1 MKHLFLFFITLFM
14 VNSSSLEGQ
23 KNQSSPKLVVGIV
36 VDQMRYDY
44 LYRFNSLY
52 SDGGFKKLMKEGSN
66 FTFAHFNY
74 APTHTAPGHATIYT
88 GTTPYF
94 HGIISNSWYDKK
106 LKRTVYCT
114 SDRLFNTV
122 GANDNR
128 GQMSPKRLLSTTITD
143 QLKLAT
149 NGKSKVISIAIKD
162 RAAILP
168 GGHTAN
174 AAYWYDSNTG
184 GFITSTFY
192 MQQLPGWVK
201 KFNDRK
207 LADKYMSSIWKLS
220 YPLKEYEMN
229 LPDNKAYE
237 KDLFSENKTT
247 FPHSFNNVPKNMKRS
262 LLRSTP
268 FGNELLF
275 YFAKAALVNEHMGQ
289 REQTD
294 FLAIGFS
301 STDYIGHSYG
311 PNSVEIEDT
320 YVKLDSLISKLIK
333 LLNQQVGKGN
343 YILFLTGDHGV
354 AENPVFLKQ
363 NNIPSGWVNFRVIS
377 DSLKSFTKRKF
388 GNVNILENFSNKQI
402 FLNYSIID
410 SLKLNLAGVRKIYAY
425 YLRSTFSFISQ
436 IFVRDFLVTE
446 VANRTSSNLILNGF
460 NPALS
465 GDVLLEF
472 QPGYIPGS
480 SSDHY
485 TTHGS
490 SYSYDTH
497 VPLIFYGWNI
507 PKQTINKP
515 VYIVDIAPTLA
526 DLLNITEPSGNIGIP
541 LIMKN

>member
-149 NGKSKVISIAIKD
+149 NGKSKVISVAIKD

-207 LADKYMSSIWKLS
+207 LADKYMKSIWKLS
-220 YPLKEYEMN
+220 YPLKEYEIN
-229 LPDNKAYE
+229 LPDKKAYE
-237 KDLFSENKTT
+237 KDLFFENKTT
-247 FPHSFNNVPKNMKRS
+247 FPHSFNNIPKNKKRS
-262 LLRSTP
+262 LLSSTP

-275 YFAKAALVNEHMGQ
+275 NFAKEALINEHLGQ
-289 REQTD
+289 RGQTD

-311 PNSVEIEDT
+311 PNSV
-320 YVKLDSLISKLIK
+320 
-333 LLNQQVGKGN
+333 
-343 YILFLTGDHGV
+343 
-354 AENPVFLKQ
+354 
-363 NNIPSGWVNFRVIS
+363 
-377 DSLKSFTKRKF
+377 
-388 GNVNILENFSNKQI
+388 
-402 FLNYSIID
+402 
-410 SLKLNLAGVRKIYAY
+410 
-425 YLRSTFSFISQ
+425 
-436 IFVRDFLVTE
+436 
-446 VANRTSSNLILNGF
+446 
-460 NPALS
+460 
-465 GDVLLEF
+465 
-472 QPGYIPGS
+472 
-480 SSDHY
+480 
-485 TTHGS
+485 
-490 SYSYDTH
+490 
-497 VPLIFYGWNI
+497 
-507 PKQTINKP
+507 
-515 VYIVDIAPTLA
+515 
-526 DLLNITEPSGNIGIP
+526 
-541 LIMKN
+541 

>member
-1 MKHLFLFFITLFM
+1 MNRLFLFFITLFM
-14 VNSSSLEGQ
+14 INSPFLEGQ

-52 SDGGFKKLMKEGSN
+52 SDGGFKKLIKEGSN

-114 SDRLFNTV
+114 SDRSYNTV

-168 GGHTAN
+168 GGHFPDGV
-174 AAYWYDSNTG
+174 YWYDPTSG
-184 GFITSTFY
+184 GFITSSFY
-192 MQQLPGWVK
+192 MKKLPGWVEE
-201 KFNDRK
+201 FNSMK
-207 LADKYMSSIWKLS
+207 LVDKYMSSDWELTF
-220 YPLKEYEMN
+220 PLKKYWAT
-229 LPDNKAYE
+229 LPDNEPYE
-237 KDLFSENKTT
+237 EDLFSENKNT
-247 FPHSFNNVPKNMKRS
+247 FPHSFKNISVSDKRD

-268 FGNELLF
+268 FGNKLLYDF
-275 YFAKAALVNEHMGQ
+275 SIAALKNEKLGLGKY
-289 REQTD
+289 TD
-294 FLAIGFS
+294 FLAVSFS

-311 PNSVEIEDT
+311 PNSVEVEDT
-320 YVKLDSLISKLIK
+320 YVKLDLLIAKLINE
-333 LLNQQVGKGN
+333 LNKQVGEGN
-343 YILFLTGDHGV
+343 YILFLTSDHGV
-354 AENPVFLKQ
+354 VENPNFLKKR
-363 NNIPSGWVNFRVIS
+363 NIPSGWVSSRVIR
-377 DSLKSFTKRKF
+377 DSLKSFSKRKF
-388 GNVNILENFSNKQI
+388 NNDNVIEKFSSKQI
-402 FLNYSIID
+402 FLNYSVIN
-410 SLKLNLAGVRKIYAY
+410 SLKLKIVNVRREYAE
-425 YLRSTFSFISQ
+425 YLLTTFPFIAQ
-436 IFVRDFLVTE
+436 TFTRDDLIPY
-446 VANRTSSNLILNGF
+446 VANRATTNLILNGF
-460 NPALS
+460 NPMLS

-515 VYIVDIAPTLA
+515 VYIVDIAPTIA